1 MVDFT
6 QSDVVRWLTTKEV
19 SKGRSYVASV
29 SNLHVDGRNITAEVQ
44 GTARRPYRVS
54 ILLPAR
60 AHERPDALV
69 CSCPVAWGCKH
80 VAAVLLHALAIAP
93 RVDAA
98 PVSSPATQAW
108 LENIRSLGSIPTSPR
123 QSAPSRLFWR
133 LLRTSDN
140 QHLLT
145 CHKSR
150 VNAAGEPTGLM
161 DAWSNF
167 DLALTRQPPLKFVD
181 DDDLFAIGLLLAQTP
196 RHSSRDAAVP
206 VIGRHGRMVLMRLA
220 QTGRLITDLES
231 PERALGWGSPRSGR
245 IGWERDALGLL
256 QVVAVTEPPSTWAIP
271 LGPPLYVDIGIGQIG
286 ELELGVAPQVAA
298 RILAAPPLNETE
310 AALASSAL
318 SRAIPGMATPVAQP
332 IQELDVAPQ
341 PVLHL
346 LTFKAR
352 MFHHMHGYPMSA
364 ANTEFDAAHIGFRYG
379 DFEFGAHE
387 HGNLV
392 TRDDGSLVRVS
403 RRSDIEDEVLAVMA
417 SAGFEPMTKRGL
429 LLPAGS
435 GLEKL
440 SLLALPSDDAWEP
453 FMSRVLPLL
462 VKAGW
467 AIDMPQGFRHHVL
480 EVDAWDAEIT
490 ETESGW
496 FDLDMGILVQ
506 GRRLSLAPLLS
517 TLFERDPRWLAGLDA
532 ILDDEAVDLI
542 TPEGERMRVP
552 AARIKPLARTLI
564 DLFDRRLD
572 GETLQVSRLDALRLE
587 TLTDPQWTVR
597 GLGRVRE
604 AIARLTALARGG
616 VSPVAMPAAFTLD
629 LRPYQREGVA
639 WLQHLREHDLA
650 GILADDMG
658 LGKTAQTVAH
668 LAIEKHAGRL
678 DRPALVVL
686 PTSLVFNWQAEAA
699 RCAPDLSVLSLH
711 GRERKDRF
719 ADIPG
724 HDLVLTTYALLWR
737 DAEELSRHAY
747 HLLILDEAQN
757 IKNAASKAANAVRQ
771 IDARHRLCLTGT
783 PLENHL
789 GELWAQFD
797 FLLPGF
803 LGDAKQFTRLW
814 RTPIERQGN
823 ALRRDLLRSRVRPF
837 ILRRRKD
844 EVAQELPPKSV
855 IQRTVE
861 LEDRQRDLYETVRAA
876 MHEKVR
882 REVAARGFARSQIVI
897 LEALLKLRQVCCDPR
912 LVKATGASRI
922 NQSAKLDLLMD
933 MLPEMVE
940 EGRRILVFSQ
950 FTSMLALIEVEL
962 QRSGIDYVV
971 LTGDTQD
978 RRTPVTRF
986 QAGDVPVFLIS
997 LKAGGVGLNLTA
1009 ADTVIH
1015 YDPWWNPAAE
1025 DQATDRAHRIGQT
1038 RPVFVYK
1045 LVVAGSIEEKIL
1057 ALQER
1062 KADLAASI
1070 LSDDH
1075 AGAAKFTE
1083 DDLAALLAPLS

>member
-1 MVDFT
+1 MVEFT
-6 QSDVVRWLTTKEV
+6 QADVVRWLTTKEAN
-19 SKGRSYVASV
+19 KGRSYVALV
-29 SNLHVDGRNITAEVQ
+29 SNLHVDGRNISADVQ

-54 ILLPAR
+54 ILLAT
-60 AHERPDALV
+60 RPHDRPEALV

-80 VAAVLLHALAIAP
+80 VAAVLLQTVATAP
-93 RVDAA
+93 RADAA

-108 LENIRSLGSIPTSPR
+108 LENIRGLAAAATPARP
-123 QSAPSRLFWR
+123 ADPSRLLWR

-150 VNAAGEPTGLM
+150 VSAAGQPTGLM

-167 DLALTRQPPLKFVD
+167 DLALTRQPQLKFVD

-196 RHSSRDAAVP
+196 LQFAHHGALP
-206 VIGRHGRMVLMRLA
+206 VVGRHGHMVLMRLA
-220 QTGRLITDLES
+220 QTGRLITDLEF
-231 PERALGWGSPRSGR
+231 PERSLGWGSRRSGR
-245 IGWERDALGLL
+245 IGWQRDTLGLL
-256 QVVAVTEPPSTWAIP
+256 RVVAVSEPPATWAVP
-271 LGPPLYVDIGIGQIG
+271 LDPPLYVDAETGQIG

-298 RILAAPPLNETE
+298 RILAAPPLNEDE
-310 AALASSAL
+310 ARLASSAL
-318 SRAIPGMATPVAQP
+318 AAALPGIETPAARP
-332 IQELDVAPQ
+332 ILDIHVEPQ

-346 LTFKAR
+346 LTFTAR
-352 MFHHMHGYPMSA
+352 TFHHVHGYPLSA
-364 ANTEFDAAHIGFRYG
+364 GSTEIDAAHVGFRYG
-379 DFEFGAHE
+379 DFEFGANEPGH
-387 HGNLV
+387 LV
-392 TRDDGSLVRVS
+392 TRDDGTLVRVM
-403 RRSDIEDEVLAVMA
+403 RRPEIEAEVLAVMS
-417 SAGFEPMTKRGL
+417 SAGFEPMATGGML
-429 LLPAGS
+429 LAPGS
-435 GLEKL
+435 GLEQFGL
-440 SLLALPSDDAWEP
+440 MALPSEQAWEP
-453 FMSRVLPLL
+453 FMSQVLPLL
-462 VKAGW
+462 TKAGW

-496 FDLDMGILVQ
+496 FELDMGILVQ

-517 TLFERDPRWLAGLDA
+517 ALFHRDSRWLAGLDA
-532 ILDDEAVDLI
+532 ILDDEPIELI
-542 TPEGERMRVP
+542 TPGGERMRVP

-564 DLFDRRLD
+564 DLFDHRLD
-572 GETLQVSRLDALRLE
+572 GEALQVSKLDALRLE
-587 TLTDPQWTVR
+587 ALVDPQWTVR
-597 GLGRVRE
+597 GFERVRG

-616 VSPVAMPAAFTLD
+616 VAPVSMPAGFTLD
-629 LRPYQREGVA
+629 LRAYQLEGVA

-658 LGKTAQTVAH
+658 LGKTAQTLAH
-668 LAIEKHAGRL
+668 LAIEKQAGRL

-686 PTSLVFNWQAEAA
+686 PTSLVFNWQHEAA
-699 RCAPDLSVLSLH
+699 RCAPNLSVLSLH
-711 GRERKDRF
+711 GKERKERF

-724 HDLVLTTYALLWR
+724 HDVVLTTYALLWR
-737 DAEELSRHAY
+737 DAEELARHAY

-757 IKNAASKAANAVRQ
+757 IKNAASKAATVVRQ
-771 IDARHRLCLTGT
+771 IGARHRLCLTGT

-789 GELWAQFD
+789 GELWSQFD

-803 LGDAKQFTRLW
+803 LGDARQFTRLW
-814 RTPIERQGN
+814 RTPIEKQAN

-837 ILRRRKD
+837 MLRRRKD
-844 EVAQELPPKSV
+844 EVARELPPKSV
-855 IQRTVE
+855 IVRTVE

-876 MHEKVR
+876 MNEKVR

-922 NQSAKLDLLMD
+922 TQSAKLELLMS

-940 EGRRILVFSQ
+940 EGRRILLFSQ
-950 FTSMLALIEVEL
+950 FTSMLALIEAEL
-962 QRSGIDYVV
+962 QRAGIDYVM
-971 LTGDTQD
+971 LTGDTHD
-978 RRTPVTRF
+978 RRTPVVRF
-986 QAGDVPVFLIS
+986 QAGEAPVFLIS
-997 LKAGGVGLNLTA
+997 LKAGGVGLNLTS

-1045 LVVAGSIEEKIL
+1045 LVAAGSVEEKIL

-1062 KADLAASI
+1062 KAELAASI
-1070 LSDDH
+1070 LSEDH
-1075 AGAAKFTE
+1075 VGDAKFTE